1 MAPKNEVVFERIL
14 NASPETV
21 WQAWTRPEMIREW
34 WGPYGVS
41 IPACDMDLRPGGRIY
56 LVMDAGEAMGPFK
69 GTRWPMEGT
78 FSVVEPNSKLSYRT
92 IAWTEG
98 RKETT
103 EIDQLTELT
112 LTGENGRTQM
122 NLHVTI
128 EKTGPDAGMAVQGMQ
143 AGFTQ
148 QLEKLGT
155 FLAKRES
162 TA

>member
-1 MAPKNEVVFERIL
+1 
-14 NASPETV
+14 
-21 WQAWTRPEMIREW
+21 
-34 WGPYGVS
+34 
-41 IPACDMDLRPGGRIY
+41 
-56 LVMDAGEAMGPFK
+56 
-69 GTRWPMEGT
+69 
-78 FSVVEPNSKLSYRT
+78 LSYRT